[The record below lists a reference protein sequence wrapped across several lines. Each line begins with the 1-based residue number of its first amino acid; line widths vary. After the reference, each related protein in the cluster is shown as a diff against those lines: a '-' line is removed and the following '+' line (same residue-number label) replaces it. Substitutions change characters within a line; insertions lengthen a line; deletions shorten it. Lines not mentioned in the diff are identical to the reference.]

1 MMLEQSPQLKLYKW
15 EEQWERTK
23 PYIEKAIKYQ
33 DLYTIDDVA
42 DKIRD
47 GSFLL
52 WPGTRSAMITEFIDF
67 PQKKVCNLLFCGG
80 DYEELEKIT
89 NEVERFAKK
98 LGCQRLYGGGRK
110 AWIRKIKHL
119 GWEND
124 YTIRKEI
131 L

>member
-1 MMLEQSPQLKLYKW
+1 MQLEQSPQLKLYKW
-15 EEQWERTK
+15 EEQWERPK

-33 DLYTIDDVA
+33 DLYTIDDVT

-80 DYEELEKIT
+80 D
-89 NEVERFAKK
+89 
-98 LGCQRLYGGGRK
+98 
-110 AWIRKIKHL
+110 
-119 GWEND
+119 
-124 YTIRKEI
+124 
-131 L
+131 